1 MNAGDNADAALFTKL
16 RLTALQGQALM
27 RVAAE

>member
-16 RLTALQGQALM
+16 GLR
-27 RVAAE
+27 AASSVSAEGNVQ